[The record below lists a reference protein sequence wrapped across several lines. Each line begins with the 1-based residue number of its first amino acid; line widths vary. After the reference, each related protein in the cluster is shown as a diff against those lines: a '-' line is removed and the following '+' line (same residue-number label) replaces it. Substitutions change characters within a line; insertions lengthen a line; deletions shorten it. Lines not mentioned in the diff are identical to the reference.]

1 MHARWQGSVLC
12 ATSWIAMFTIACH
25 KTEYIVL
32 MVSVLTPYGER
43 TSAGDYQLIN
53 ERRVVIIVRYIKYAS
68 TLNFDL

>member
-25 KTEYIVL
+25 KTEYTVL

-68 TLNFDL
+68 TLNFDV